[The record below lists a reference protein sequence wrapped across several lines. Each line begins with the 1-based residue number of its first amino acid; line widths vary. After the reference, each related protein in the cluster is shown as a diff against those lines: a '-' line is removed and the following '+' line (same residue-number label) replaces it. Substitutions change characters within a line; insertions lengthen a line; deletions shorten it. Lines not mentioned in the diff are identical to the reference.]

1 MTQYKKRAVLI
12 ALSLTLITVFIVLL
26 ALLAPEI
33 PVCPETTGMIEQ
45 TNFYEDE
52 NGNTYENTRQYFT
65 LVTDEEDYEDY
76 EWNSTNVT
84 FVPQDPSEFYVVRL
98 TLKDTGLSN
107 QVTDSFLVVRASAR
121 AAEIYGEDNWVQNNI
136 ASIVLFSVAGV
147 FFITFVVLLIVKPKD
162 KGDIDVIAADVEQ
175 KKAKKSK
182 K

>member
-1 MTQYKKRAVLI
+1 M
-12 ALSLTLITVFIVLL
+12 
-26 ALLAPEI
+26 
-33 PVCPETTGMIEQ
+33 
-45 TNFYEDE
+45 
-52 NGNTYENTRQYFT
+52 
-65 LVTDEEDYEDY
+65 
-76 EWNSTNVT
+76 
-84 FVPQDPSEFYVVRL
+84 
-98 TLKDTGLSN
+98 KDTGLSN

-162 KGDIDVIAADVEQ
+162 KGDIDVIAADVQQ